1 MNRFDRPLISTA
13 TALALG
19 VMGAALIATLTNTGS
34 AALAWV
40 CLLVMVVAVCLL
52 IVSEVAYRKWHPHT
66 SIVTGLWTE
75 RRPREHKPG
84 RSFQSLTEVYPDVA
98 VMRLKSGGTY
108 ALGDVNDAIQQPLEV
123 RVGDTVIVQRAWGA
137 TNGHWHTQILSVVS
151 ADKLRPAKKADH

>member
-1 MNRFDRPLISTA
+1 MNRFDKPLSAASAIVTIVA
-13 TALALG
+13 ALG
-19 VMGAALIATLTNTGS
+19 VWANIIRGANNQAIIWL
-34 AALAWV
+34 ALASFAGAIM
-40 CLLVMVVAVCLL
+40 LLVSGA
-52 IVSEVAYRKWHPHT
+52 AYRKWHTHT
-66 SIVTGLWTE
+66 SIVTGIWTE

-84 RSFQSLTEVYPDVA
+84 RSFQSLTEVYPEVA

-108 ALGDVNDAIQQPLEV
+108 ALGDVNDATLQPLEV